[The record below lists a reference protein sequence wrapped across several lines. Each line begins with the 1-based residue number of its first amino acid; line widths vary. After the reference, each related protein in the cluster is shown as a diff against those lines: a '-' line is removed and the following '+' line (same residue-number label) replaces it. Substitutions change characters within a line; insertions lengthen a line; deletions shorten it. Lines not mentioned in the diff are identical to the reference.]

1 MTIRTLKVKEILQK
15 EIKKKTQIYGAA
27 AILVAIVFSSL
38 IFTLGTNPNLTPF
51 IEPPIASAIQ
61 TFTDETQLREYI
73 STNAKGSITTYRGSP
88 LDTMFFAER
97 GLTVDIPQEPA
108 PSYAMEGADSGS
120 QSNSYSTTNIQV
132 AGVDEA
138 DIIKNDGQYLY
149 ISSNDYT
156 KNQNYV
162 YILKADPQDPRIISK
177 ISLENNTYLAGM
189 YISQDSNQLVII
201 GSQYQFFTLDAI
213 VERTEPM
220 IYPYNSEINTFL
232 KVYDISDKA
241 YPELSNNY
249 TISGSYFNSR
259 MIGDYVYTVIS
270 QPTYVLENNDLIL
283 PRIYNET
290 AISEIEPT
298 KIYYSESASY
308 SDIASNYFTYTTF
321 VGLNIKDNNQD
332 LVNMTVLMGG
342 ASTMYVSINNIYV
355 TYPTWTEEG
364 QFTSIY
370 RISINKDALNFEAKG
385 SIPGYTLNQYSMDE
399 YNGHFRLAT
408 TSQKQESSNN
418 VYVLNMDLETVGKL
432 ENLGITE
439 RIYSARFMGDK
450 AYLVTFRQI
459 DPFFVLDMSNP
470 TEPKVAGELKI
481 PGYSS
486 YLHPFD
492 ENHIIGLGMEDNTVK
507 LSLFDV
513 SNVNNPTEISKY
525 TIQGDYAHSE
535 ALYDPKAF
543 LFNKEKQLLVI
554 PVSKTQYGIVP
565 PTKEETNGTE
575 TSIAPN
581 EGGYWQGAY
590 IFKLNLSGFEFQG
603 GVTHQE
609 NTNQEYYYGDYN
621 QNVNRAIYIGNTLYT
636 ISNTKVKLNNL
647 TDLTQIAEI
656 KLN

>member
-1 MTIRTLKVKEILQK
+1 VKEILQK
-15 EIKKKTQIYGAA
+15 EIKKKTQIYGVA

-38 IFTLGTNPNLTPF
+38 IFTLGTNPNITPF
-51 IEPPIASAIQ
+51 LEPPTTLEIQ

-97 GLTVDIPQEPA
+97 GFEPIPPQAAGSFAIET
-108 PSYAMEGADSGS
+108 ADSSS

-177 ISLENNTYLAGM
+177 ITLENNTYLAGM
-189 YISQDSNQLVII
+189 YLSQDSTELVII
-201 GSQYQFFTLDAI
+201 GSEYQFYTMDAM

-220 IYPYNSEINTFL
+220 IYPYSSEIKTFL

-259 MIGDYVYTVIS
+259 MIGDYVYAVIS
-270 QPTYVLENNDLIL
+270 QPTYVLENNEIIL

-290 AISEIEPT
+290 VVSEIEPT
-298 KIYYSESASY
+298 NIFYSESASY
-308 SDIASNYFTYTTF
+308 GDIANNYFTYTTF
-321 VGLNIKDNNQD
+321 VGLNVKDKNQD

-342 ASTMYVSINNIYV
+342 ASTMYVSINNIYL

-370 RISINKDALNFEAKG
+370 RISVNKDALNFEAKG
-385 SIPGYTLNQYSMDE
+385 SIPGYVLNQYSMDE

-418 VYVLNMDLETVGKL
+418 VYVLNMELETVGKL

-459 DPFFVLDMSNP
+459 DPFFVLDMGNP

-492 ENHIIGLGMEDNTVK
+492 ENHVIGLGMEDNAVK

-513 SNVNNPTEISKY
+513 TNVNNPIEIAKY
-525 TIQGDYAHSE
+525 TIQGDYTYSE

-554 PVSKTQYGIVP
+554 PVSITQYGIVP
-565 PTKEETNGTE
+565 PNKDETNDTR
-575 TSIAPN
+575 TSIVPN

-603 GVTHQE
+603 GITHQE
-609 NTNQEYYYGDYN
+609 NTSQEFFYGDYN
-621 QNVNRAIYIGNTLYT
+621 QNVNRALYIENTLYT
-636 ISNTKVKLNNL
+636 TSNTKVKLNTL

-656 KLN
+656 KLS

>member
-1 MTIRTLKVKEILQK
+1 MKEILQK

-38 IFTLGTNPNLTPF
+38 IFTLGTNPNITPF
-51 IEPPIASAIQ
+51 IEPPTALAIQ

-97 GLTVDIPQEPA
+97 GFEPIPPQAAGSFAIET
-108 PSYAMEGADSGS
+108 ADSSS

-138 DIIKNDGQYLY
+138 DIIKNDGQYIY

-177 ISLENNTYLAGM
+177 ITLENNTYLAGM
-189 YISQDSNQLVII
+189 YLSQDSNQLVII
-201 GSQYQFFTLDAI
+201 GSEYQFYTMDAM
-213 VERTEPM
+213 VERAEPM
-220 IYPYNSEINTFL
+220 IYPYSSEINTFL

-259 MIGDYVYTVIS
+259 MIGDYVYAVIS

-290 AISEIEPT
+290 AVSEIEPT

-321 VGLNIKDNNQD
+321 VGLNVKDKNQD

-370 RISINKDALNFEAKG
+370 RISVNKDALNFEAKG
-385 SIPGYTLNQYSMDE
+385 SIPGYLLNQYSMDE

-418 VYVLNMDLETVGKL
+418 VYVLNMELETVGKL

-492 ENHIIGLGMEDNTVK
+492 ENHVIGLGMEDNAVK

-513 SNVNNPTEISKY
+513 TNVNNPTEIAKY
-525 TIQGDYAHSE
+525 TIQGDYTHSE

-554 PVSKTQYGIVP
+554 PVSITQYGIVP
-565 PTKEETNGTE
+565 PNKEETNDTE
-575 TSIAPN
+575 QALFQMKVVTGKVHTS
-581 EGGYWQGAY
+581 
-590 IFKLNLSGFEFQG
+590 LN
-603 GVTHQE
+603 
-609 NTNQEYYYGDYN
+609 
-621 QNVNRAIYIGNTLYT
+621 
-636 ISNTKVKLNNL
+636 
-647 TDLTQIAEI
+647 
-656 KLN
+656 